1 MNAFIDQEDSRSSR
15 SEAQRPA
22 RTKLVCAALCLVST
36 IAGIGAAPSAFAA
49 GAIRAAY
56 VETVLPSKPLSEFLA
71 NGTQG
76 SGSASGV
83 LGITSLTLVNAAA
96 TKTPVFI
103 FAIGVVGP
111 TCDSAEVS
119 GNSRI
124 LAYVVVPPDSTLHL
138 TYPSPLVV
146 SPINGFS
153 CIRMNPKPGLTV
165 MFNGFIN

>member
-1 MNAFIDQEDSRSSR
+1 MCI
-15 SEAQRPA
+15 
-22 RTKLVCAALCLVST
+22 VST
-36 IAGIGAAPSAFAA
+36 IAGLCAAPCASAA

-76 SGSASGV
+76 SGAANGV
-83 LGITSLTLVNAAA
+83 LGITSLTLVNTAT
-96 TKTPVFI
+96 TKTAVII
-103 FAIGVVGP
+103 FSMGVVGP

-119 GNSRI
+119 GTART
-124 LAYVVVPPDSTLHL
+124 LAYVLVQPDSTMHL

-146 SPINGFS
+146 RPVDGFS

>member
-1 MNAFIDQEDSRSSR
+1 MNTFFARESAHSRQSA
-15 SEAQRPA
+15 AQRLG
-22 RTKLVCAALCLVST
+22 RSKLAGAALCIAST
-36 IAGIGAAPSAFAA
+36 IAGLCAAPGAFAA
-49 GAIRAAY
+49 GGIRAAY
-56 VETVLPSKPLSEFLA
+56 VEQVMPTKPLSEFLA
-71 NGTQG
+71 SGTQG

-83 LGITSLTLVNAAA
+83 LGITSLTLVNTAT
-96 TKTPVFI
+96 TKTSVFI

-119 GNSRI
+119 GNSRL
-124 LAYVVVPPDSTLHL
+124 LAHVLVPPDSTMHL